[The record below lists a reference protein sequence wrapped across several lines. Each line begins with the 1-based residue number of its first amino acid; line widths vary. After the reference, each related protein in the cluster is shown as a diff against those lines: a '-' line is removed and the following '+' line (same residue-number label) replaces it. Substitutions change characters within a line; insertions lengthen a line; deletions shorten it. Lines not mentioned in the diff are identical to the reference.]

1 MLLGLSSCGEEEI
14 SKTHSSKEDAST
26 SISSSGSTSTSPIAT
41 PEEGEHAI
49 EVKGSEGVKVT
60 ASEDFAAPGEAIS
73 LSVELAVGYELESL
87 TINGEP
93 LALVNRHAG
102 FEMPDEDVLIE
113 ATARKASY
121 LISVLSPVGVA
132 ISCDKDSASYGEEIA
147 LTYEDGAYYRLSKL
161 TVNGVEIEF
170 ANGRASFPMPD
181 DNVLIEGESE
191 LTKGILEA
199 PSNVKLEGTVLS
211 FDPVEGATNGYAIR
225 LDEDDS
231 KIYLTSETTIDLAT
245 TPLYAMLENG
255 ENKIEV
261 RAEGTEIDLLSRFCS
276 PISYIFGV
284 DEPLLQDFLSK
295 VNAIGDVTES
305 SLSAIEA
312 AKQAYLAL
320 DEVTKLDSRA
330 EQGKQTLDEKD
341 GEYFI
346 VLINKAKESLSEQDK
361 QAAVSYYEDELL
373 NKNSQKANEALQIAI
388 TSTCQTRVM
397 YYESGLR
404 LYVFTNGINIIGDS
418 LLGGMPEVTGQDGK
432 EVALSGVAGAKYIDG
447 VQSGETYSVSFG
459 GTDYGTITIPE
470 TMEGRCYGITFEGNA
485 FGSNVTDDMGK
496 DLSGP
501 TCICKMA
508 SPKTS
513 H

>member
-14 SKTHSSKEDAST
+14 SKTHSSKEDTST

-49 EVKGSEGVKVT
+49 EVKGSEGVT
-60 ASEDFAAPGEAIS
+60 INASEDFAVPGKAIS
-73 LSVELAVGYELESL
+73 LSVVLAVGYELYSL

-93 LALVNRHAG
+93 LTLANRHAG

-121 LISVLSPVGVA
+121 LISVLSPVGIA
-132 ISCDKDSASYGEEIA
+132 ISCEKDSAFYGEEIT

-161 TVNGVEIEF
+161 TVNGIEIEF

-191 LTKGILEA
+191 LTKGILDT

-225 LDEDDS
+225 LNEDDS
-231 KIYLTSETTIDLAT
+231 KIYLTSQTTVDLAT
-245 TPLYAMLENG
+245 TPLDALFENG

-261 RAEGTEIDLLSRFCS
+261 RAEGTDVDLLSRFSS
-276 PISYIFGV
+276 PISYIFGI

-295 VNAIGDVTES
+295 VNAIGEVTES

-330 EQGKQTLDEKD
+330 EQGKRTLDEKD

-346 VLINKAKESLSEQDK
+346 VLINKAK
-361 QAAVSYYEDELL
+361 
-373 NKNSQKANEALQIAI
+373 
-388 TSTCQTRVM
+388 
-397 YYESGLR
+397 
-404 LYVFTNGINIIGDS
+404 
-418 LLGGMPEVTGQDGK
+418 
-432 EVALSGVAGAKYIDG
+432 
-447 VQSGETYSVSFG
+447 
-459 GTDYGTITIPE
+459 
-470 TMEGRCYGITFEGNA
+470 
-485 FGSNVTDDMGK
+485 
-496 DLSGP
+496 
-501 TCICKMA
+501 
-508 SPKTS
+508 
-513 H
+513 